1 MLLVIV
7 RQSLERQCLGSFT
20 RWQERHDD
28 ICVVTTS
35 TLGLHQTRLQFS
47 DSLASPVKT
56 HETADRSEVISED
69 EIFSPLL
76 LFVGSVRARFRCAE
90 RQFHLKDF
98 DPVKKGTQ
106 WPDFPKKLILTD
118 DDWGKYSVDAATAIR
133 MQQLHPDLL
142 EVDIISGK
150 EITQRRL
157 QRNHVNINFWYDVG
171 VAMLNA
177 RQRMYGMMWTVEL
190 TSACRVYSAMLSF
203 CMCVFCLGVNEQGG
217 IKHSVAP
224 ELN

>member
-69 EIFSPLL
+69 EIFGLMAVSKEPC
-76 LFVGSVRARFRCAE
+76 RH
-90 RQFHLKDF
+90 QFL
-98 DPVKKGTQ
+98 V
-106 WPDFPKKLILTD
+106 
-118 DDWGKYSVDAATAIR
+118 
-133 MQQLHPDLL
+133 
-142 EVDIISGK
+142 
-150 EITQRRL
+150 
-157 QRNHVNINFWYDVG
+157 
-171 VAMLNA
+171 
-177 RQRMYGMMWTVEL
+177 
-190 TSACRVYSAMLSF
+190 
-203 CMCVFCLGVNEQGG
+203 
-217 IKHSVAP
+217 
-224 ELN
+224 